1 MSFVYPKT
9 IHLADTDAAG
19 VVYFAK
25 LLEICH
31 EGYEESL
38 AEFGINLQELVQKF
52 TVAIPIVH
60 AEADFFR
67 PIFWRD
73 RVILNLTP
81 ILLSETEFEVSYSL
95 RKEDS
100 DKALATGMTRH
111 VCINS
116 QTRKRVALPTPI
128 QDWLQQASS

>member
-1 MSFVYPKT
+1 MSLVYPKT
-9 IHLADTDAAG
+9 IHLSDTDAAG

-25 LLEICH
+25 LLDIFH
-31 EGYEESL
+31 EAYEESL
-38 AEFGINLQELVQKF
+38 AHFGINLQELVQKF
-52 TVAIPIVH
+52 TVALPIVH

-73 RVILNLTP
+73 RVIIKLNP

-95 RKEDS
+95 HKEDS

-111 VCINS
+111 VCIDS
-116 QTRKRVALPTPI
+116 QTRKRVALPTTI
-128 QDWLQQASS
+128 KDWLKTP